1 MGCSGTEG
9 PEWKKGG
16 EGEKRGRIIYGGRQ
30 GRRPM
35 GQENKWKYTAP
46 GVGGRMREPLE
57 IP

>member
-1 MGCSGTEG
+1 
-9 PEWKKGG
+9 
-16 EGEKRGRIIYGGRQ
+16 
-30 GRRPM
+30 M